1 MHVLPT
7 RYSTDRNLD
16 RSFLRICK
24 IRNGEIEMVNFST
37 TNPKWV
43 LESLQAC
50 SCYCTAAVVISIF
63 DSIARCHNNPSLKW
77 TLSSFSEKGVRVP
90 GLETQ
95 FFLSQNFLL
104 WHLSLA
110 DNQSTGEIAHRRLQ
124 AMISNLLTGRL
135 RTIANFV
142 PQYCVLA
149 DIGCDHGLLSV
160 GLSEHC
166 SKVWAIDISPLAIQG
181 NSHWQHSKV
190 LHYSHHYS
198 NTEIYIA

>member
-1 MHVLPT
+1 MQL
-7 RYSTDRNLD
+7 L
-16 RSFLRICK
+16 L
-24 IRNGEIEMVNFST
+24 
-37 TNPKWV
+37 
-43 LESLQAC
+43 
-50 SCYCTAAVVISIF
+50 YCTAAVVISIF
-63 DSIARCHNNPSLKW
+63 DSIARCHNDPSLKR

-181 NSHWQHSKV
+181 NSH
-190 LHYSHHYS
+190 
-198 NTEIYIA
+198 